1 MKIGD
6 SLLAWMPRKGLV
18 NATVIDIINTD
29 NGAYLII
36 YSYNKLHK
44 FFMFKKSKDTIKEDR
59 KNIKYISTYQG
70 LYTPNLY

>member
-6 SLLAWMPRKGLV
+6 TLLAWMPRKGL
-18 NATVIDIINTD
+18 ATAVVIDIISTD

-36 YSYNKLHK
+36 YAYNKLHK
-44 FFMFKKSKDTIKEDR
+44 FFMSKKSKDTIKDDD

-70 LYTPNLY
+70 LYTPKLH

>member
-6 SLLAWMPRKGLV
+6 SLLAWMSRKGLV

-36 YSYNKLHK
+36 YSCNKLHK